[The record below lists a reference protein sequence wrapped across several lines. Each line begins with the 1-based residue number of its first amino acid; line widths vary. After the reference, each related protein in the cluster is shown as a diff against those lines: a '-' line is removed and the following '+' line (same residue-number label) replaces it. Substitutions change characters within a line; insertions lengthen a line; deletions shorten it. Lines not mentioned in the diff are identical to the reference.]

1 MNLFSL
7 EFFPQLWKRFLC
19 SLRGIG
25 TAWRSEEPFRL
36 EILLFIVLGPASFV
50 VGDTAAE
57 IAILWFS
64 IVFVLVTE
72 LLNTGVEY
80 AIDRIGKEWN
90 AISRDAKDICSAAV
104 LFSLINLVTVWG
116 IVLVF

>member
-1 MNLFSL
+1 M
-7 EFFPQLWKRFLC
+7 
-19 SLRGIG
+19 
-25 TAWRSEEPFRL
+25 
-36 EILLFIVLGPASFV
+36 
-50 VGDTAAE
+50 VGDTAVE

-116 IVLVF
+116 IVLFF

>member
-1 MNLFSL
+1 MNLLSL
-7 EFFPQLWKRFLC
+7 EVVPRLWKRLSC

-36 EILLFIVLGPASFV
+36 EILLFIVLGPASFIT
-50 VGDTAAE
+50 GDTAVE

-90 AISRDAKDICSAAV
+90 ATSRDAKDICSAAV
-104 LFSLINLVTVWG
+104 LVSLINLVTIWC
-116 IVLVF
+116 IVLFF

>member
-7 EFFPQLWKRFLC
+7 ELFPQLWKRFLC

-90 AISRDAKDICSAAV
+90 ATSRDAKDICSAAV
-104 LFSLINLVTVWG
+104 LFSLINLVTIWG
-116 IVLVF
+116 IVLFC